1 MRVSAVVVIERE
13 SRHNRNMLLRAV
25 VRRPYMSGKLPSR
38 GWSRRENREWREWK
52 RSAFPANAGNRS
64 TDNISKKEPK
74 RDQEGENETKRG
86 LHQCD
91 KQSHRHT

>member
-1 MRVSAVVVIERE
+1 VVVIERE

-38 GWSRRENREWREWK
+38 GWSRREYGQGREWK
-52 RSAFPANAGNRS
+52 RFAYLANAGYGS
-64 TDNISKKEPK
+64 SDYTSKKEPK
-74 RDQEGENETKRG
+74 RDQEGENETKHG